1 PDDVNSTVSFYTKGA
16 LATLLLDLKLR
27 ELTAGARSFDDVMR
41 VLRERYPYG
50 EPGYTTT
57 ELIGILDELAGQR
70 GAFRPIFE
78 RRIAGTERL
87 PLEEVV
93 GVVGL
98 ELAFEASDNDRP
110 ETPYLGLRLGGG
122 APASV

>member
-1 PDDVNSTVSFYTKGA
+1 
-16 LATLLLDLKLR
+16 
-27 ELTAGARSFDDVMR
+27 
-41 VLRERYPYG
+41 G

-57 ELIGILDELAGQR
+57 ELIAILDELAGQR

-78 RRIAGTERL
+78 RHIAGTERL

-122 APASV
+122 APASVTAVLADGPAYGSGLVVGDQVVAVNGRRVQRDL